1 MAEINHTVSK
11 RYAKALIELAQEEGS
26 LAAGSSDLSNFK
38 DALSHPDSE
47 LFAALCNPAFSL
59 DERKNVLSE
68 VFNLLKTSPVTRNL
82 IGLLL
87 DKGRI
92 ALAPSITAAFLALAD
107 EQAGRV
113 RVQVS
118 AAIAIDSQLETEIK
132 AILEKST
139 GKTVTLEITI
149 DPALIGGLV
158 VRVGSKVYDASIKNK
173 LERMREHLLSTE
185 LNTNA

>member
-11 RYAKALIELAQEEGS
+11 RYAKALIELAQEEGA
-26 LAAGSSDLSNFK
+26 LDAVASDLSNFK
-38 DALSHPDSE
+38 AALDHPDSE
-47 LFAALCNPAFSL
+47 LLAALCNPGFSL
-59 DERKNVLSE
+59 DERKGVLDA
-68 VFNLLKTSPVTRNL
+68 VFTLLKSRPVTRNL
-82 IGLLL
+82 ISLLL

-92 ALAPSITAAFLALAD
+92 ALAPSITSAFLALAD

-113 RVQVS
+113 RVKVS
-118 AAIAIDSQLETEIK
+118 AASPIDSQLETEIK

-139 GKTVTLEITI
+139 GKTVTLDITI

-173 LERMREHLLSTE
+173 LERMREHLLSAE
-185 LNTNA
+185 LSTNA